1 MVPHYCSHFP
11 SCWNTSYTFQFTGAV
26 EVGSRNGKR
35 YWHNTVYIG
44 LLSKWNHGIYSRRQ
58 LCWKWSCFNRMF
70 RIFIWNNCLGVTCT
84 ISLIGRMLIPLGSR
98 IQLEQLPTPKT
109 ATCDTPNT
117 SHSVFC
123 SRSPAR
129 SRQLLALRW
138 IRNRPPVRHRSNACP
153 TTNQSPYLTRSILR
167 LRSRCTILFS
177 HRKRNA
183 HNISHNR
190 LQGYTRILSG
200 S

>member
-1 MVPHYCSHFP
+1 VEKDIGTIRFILVYFP
-11 SCWNTSYTFQFTGAV
+11 SGIMGFILGANFAGNGVASTGCSGPLFGIIALV
-26 EVGSRNGKR
+26 
-35 YWHNTVYIG
+35 
-44 LLSKWNHGIYSRRQ
+44 LLVQSHQ
-58 LCWKWSCFNRMF
+58 
-70 RIFIWNNCLGVTCT
+70 LGV
-84 ISLIGRMLIPLGSR
+84 MLIRLGSR

-109 ATCDTPNT
+109 TTCDTPNT

-123 SRSPAR
+123 PRSPAR

-138 IRNRPPVRHRSNACP
+138 IRNRPPIRHRSYACP
-153 TTNQSPYLTRSILR
+153 TTNQSPYLTRSLLC